1 MRSGEGRAP
10 ARPPSRTAQATGE
23 GLSISP
29 PLHGSN
35 EDGAISAR
43 RSCGR
48 EALPLTRARCCNA
61 SLPMAATSK
70 APGANL
76 SRLVSL
82 VSCPPVMSEGVRQET
97 RDKKPPAHPS
107 ARTRDFATH
116 RFPEGRGYKRRQAS
130 ITCGAVPR
138 PIDLILLPMPIGS
151 VSRCVSGRDVLPHV
165 RRAGRRKPQG
175 KDSPSP
181 HLCTAQM
188 KTAQSR
194 RGGHGG
200 AYPSSTHGKS
210 SPRRQRKSISRH
222 SLTTASCFATGM
234 NVSHKGSATNHFL
247 PCFSTPIQCP
257 YSPSSSRL

>member
-1 MRSGEGRAP
+1 MPKTTENVKPTAHLP
-10 ARPPSRTAQATGE
+10 ASV
-23 GLSISP
+23 
-29 PLHGSN
+29 
-35 EDGAISAR
+35 
-43 RSCGR
+43 
-48 EALPLTRARCCNA
+48 
-61 SLPMAATSK
+61 AATSK

-82 VSCPPVMSEGVRQET
+82 VISEGVRQET
-97 RDKKPPAHPS
+97 RAKKPPTHPS
-107 ARTRDFATH
+107 ARTRFCNAH
-116 RFPEGRGYKRRQAS
+116 SQEGHGKKRRQAA
-130 ITCGAVPR
+130 IPCGAVPR
-138 PIDLILLPMPIGS
+138 PIDLILLPTPIGS

-175 KDSPSP
+175 KDSPSL
-181 HLCTAQM
+181 HLYTAQM

-234 NVSHKGSATNHFL
+234 NVSLMGSATNHFL

-257 YSPSSSRL
+257 YSPSSSHL